1 MEIHLH
7 LRSRKKKKSSGHPFS
22 KIETDRFPF
31 FFLRMFEIK
40 KTKEWTIKRRRR
52 MKKERKLENVE
63 TGIDK
68 TKTNSLFSI
77 AMFGL
82 LSLRILLD

>member
-1 MEIHLH
+1 
-7 LRSRKKKKSSGHPFS
+7 
-22 KIETDRFPF
+22 
-31 FFLRMFEIK
+31 
-40 KTKEWTIKRRRR
+40 

-82 LSLRILLD
+82 LSLRILLDWWDFDVAHIKQEKTKIPKSLVYI